1 MPQPKVMSQSFHDAG
16 LKLAASIKP
25 CLLQDHPRYGEVAER
40 GLFIRDSQTDAPER
54 SSFWDDEGSHL
65 DFTNP
70 QTVAW
75 RQEGVTTQL
84 LEMGIDST
92 WNDNNEY
99 EVWDGEARCY
109 GFGREIAINIF
120 AGDATVDDAR
130 LAGSPAALCAAK
142 APISDLPLRLRR
154 DAALRPD
161 LERRQ
166 PHQLGYAAL

>member
-1 MPQPKVMSQSFHDAG
+1 MSQSFHDAG
-16 LKLAASIKP
+16 LKLAANIKP

-75 RQEGVTTQL
+75 WQEGVTTQL

-92 WNDNNEY
+92 GTIITNTK
-99 EVWDGEARCY
+99 Y
-109 GFGREIAINIF
+109 GTAKPAATALAVKSPSNIF
-120 AGDATVDDAR
+120 AR
-130 LAGSPAALCAAK
+130 
-142 APISDLPLRLRR
+142 
-154 DAALRPD
+154 
-161 LERRQ
+161 
-166 PHQLGYAAL
+166 